1 MLSFSVVTNILFFS
15 SVAIVVLKVIF
26 RNDNVI
32 LRLDVRFVLL
42 CLLLVVFRLSIPVES
57 PLVSRIPVFK
67 LYPEAYRFMREPL
80 FEWIGVGIS
89 RIEIL
94 TAGWIVGALVWIVKR
109 GRVYYL
115 TARQIRSYRL
125 LRNPEF
131 DMTVEKINGEW
142 GKGTKFRLVTAKSE
156 TVPCVFGVFRP
167 YIVVPDRNYSSK
179 EIYYILK
186 HEMLHFYRGDMAI
199 RILCEILKSV
209 YWWNPLIYVLAN
221 LVVDMQ
227 EINVD
232 FEIIRKLPDLEQLDY
247 SDCLVSAIRADGY
260 RKRNPYMAGL
270 KKGSPSVTHKRIGL
284 MLKSLNMS
292 GRKTVASIM
301 LSVLVICLI
310 TLCPS
315 VFIFE
320 PYSIPEADI
329 EGSAGI
335 EDGGICY
342 LKNSDGTYSVY
353 INGQY
358 FTTVTK
364 VFDKEIQIYDNIT
377 EVKGND

>member
-131 DMTVEKINGEW
+131 DRTVEKINGEW

-320 PYSIPEADI
+320 PYSIVKEDSEGTIGVREGDI
-329 EGSAGI
+329 
-335 EDGGICY
+335 Y
-342 LKNSDGTYSVY
+342 YVRNSDGTYDVY
-353 INGQY
+353 IDDQY
-358 FTTVTK
+358 YKTILER
-364 VFDKEIQIYDNIT
+364 FDKKIRVYNSLM
-377 EVKGND
+377 EVKRND

>member
-1 MLSFSVVTNILFFS
+1 
-15 SVAIVVLKVIF
+15 
-26 RNDNVI
+26 
-32 LRLDVRFVLL
+32 
-42 CLLLVVFRLSIPVES
+42 
-57 PLVSRIPVFK
+57 
-67 LYPEAYRFMREPL
+67 MREPL

-131 DMTVEKINGEW
+131 DRTVEKINGEW

-320 PYSIPEADI
+320 PYSIVKEDSEGTIGVREGDI
-329 EGSAGI
+329 
-335 EDGGICY
+335 Y
-342 LKNSDGTYSVY
+342 YVRNSDGTYDVY
-353 INGQY
+353 IDDQY
-358 FTTVTK
+358 YKTILER
-364 VFDKEIQIYDNIT
+364 FDKKIRVYNSLM
-377 EVKGND
+377 EVKRND

>member
-131 DMTVEKINGEW
+131 DGTVEKINGEW
-142 GKGTKFRLVTAKSE
+142 GKDTKFRLVTAKSE

-167 YIVVPDRNYSSK
+167 YIVVPNRNYSSK

-320 PYSIPEADI
+320 PYSIVKEDSEGTIGVREGDI
-329 EGSAGI
+329 
-335 EDGGICY
+335 Y
-342 LKNSDGTYSVY
+342 YVRNSDGTYDVY
-353 INGQY
+353 IDDQY
-358 FTTVTK
+358 YKTILER
-364 VFDKEIQIYDNIT
+364 FDKKIRVYNSLM
-377 EVKGND
+377 EVKRND

>member
-42 CLLLVVFRLSIPVES
+42 CLLLVVFRLSIPAES

-131 DMTVEKINGEW
+131 DRTVEKINGEW

-320 PYSIPEADI
+320 PYSIVKEDSEGTIGVREGDI
-329 EGSAGI
+329 
-335 EDGGICY
+335 Y
-342 LKNSDGTYSVY
+342 YVRNSDGTYDVY
-353 INGQY
+353 IDDQY
-358 FTTVTK
+358 YKTILER
-364 VFDKEIQIYDNIT
+364 FDKKIRVYNSLM
-377 EVKGND
+377 EVKRND

>member
-32 LRLDVRFVLL
+32 LRLDVRFVML
-42 CLLLVVFRLSIPVES
+42 CLLLVVLRLSIPVES

-80 FEWIGVGIS
+80 FEWIGMGIN
-89 RIEIL
+89 RIGIL
-94 TAGWIVGALVWIVKR
+94 TAGWVIGALVWIVKR

-115 TARQIRSYRL
+115 TARQIRSYRT

-131 DMTVEKINGEW
+131 DRAVEKINGEW
-142 GKGTKFRLVTAKSE
+142 GKGTKFRLVTAKNE

-247 SDCLVSAIRADGY
+247 SDCLVSVIRADVY
-260 RKRNPYMAGL
+260 RKRNPYMAGF

-329 EGSAGI
+329 EGSAGV
-335 EDGGICY
+335 EDGAYAI
-342 LKNSDGTYSVY
+342 
-353 INGQY
+353 
-358 FTTVTK
+358 
-364 VFDKEIQIYDNIT
+364 
-377 EVKGND
+377 

>member
-42 CLLLVVFRLSIPVES
+42 CLLLIVLRLSIPVES

-80 FEWIGVGIS
+80 FEWTGVGIS
-89 RIEIL
+89 RIGIL
-94 TAGWIVGALVWIVKR
+94 ATGWIAGALVWIVIR
-109 GRVYYL
+109 GRAYYL
-115 TARQIRSYRL
+115 TARQIRSYKT

-131 DMTVEKINGEW
+131 DKSVEKINGEW
-142 GKGTKFRLVTAKSE
+142 GKGTKFRIVIAKYE

-167 YIVVPDRNYSSK
+167 YIIVPDRNYSQK

-199 RILCEILKSV
+199 RVLCEILKAV
-209 YWWNPLIYVLAN
+209 YWWNLLIYILAD

-247 SDCLVSAIRADGY
+247 SDCLVSAIRADVY
-260 RKRNPYMAGL
+260 RKRNPYIAGL
-270 KKGSPSVTHKRIGL
+270 KKGSPSVTHRRIGL

-301 LSVLVICLI
+301 LSVLVLCLI

-320 PYSIPEADI
+320 PYSIVEEDC
-329 EGSAGI
+329 EGTIGVREENI
-335 EDGGICY
+335 Y
-342 LKNSDGTYSVY
+342 YVKNGNGTYDVY
-353 INGQY
+353 IDDQY
-358 FTTVTK
+358 YKTILER
-364 VFDKEIQIYDNIT
+364 FDKKIRVYNSLV
-377 EVKGND
+377 EVEGND